1 MAKMNICTDSIVA
14 SRWVDDGNAETPGRG
29 DYFCAIEV
37 IVAATFDQL
46 ISKKIAEY
54 DTDTNSDSKIN
65 ASDVPSDNSIYINT
79 EDADAGNQ
87 LVNTDSFPA
96 GTILYGRWT
105 KFELAG
111 GKVIAYESN
120 K

>member
-1 MAKMNICTDSIVA
+1 MNICTDSIVA
-14 SRWVDDGNAETPGRG
+14 SRWVDDGNVETPGRG

-54 DTDTNSDSKIN
+54 DTDTTGDSKIT
-65 ASDVPSDNSIYINT
+65 ASDTPSDNSIYINT